1 MKDSPTSPKNIALII
16 AQQGVWAMTKWA
28 GANLPKECYFP
39 EDCDA
44 TNKAKEQLHW
54 CDNGILQQPNDN
66 IFIFKP
72 LRLLFDHVKLDKG
85 QDKQY
90 YWEAKA
96 IENKDKY
103 PSIPYPQPYS
113 SNEKPTQDKLEGL
126 KQQIKD
132 EIKHLQLNLHDWENL
147 SLLMMILE
155 KFGSYISFC
164 EADDIA
170 LIDIVRV
177 TSAVAA
183 VFTDNSASEYL
194 SLIAGDLS
202 GIQKFIYTISSD
214 GALKSLR
221 ARSFYLELV
230 TEEIVQQILDRLDLP
245 RTNVIYAGGGN
256 FYILGFGDLKKV
268 ENVINFVR
276 SSFNKWLMT
285 SFKGKIFLAIDYLL
299 FPTQYTNQKEF
310 GTYWKQITTKQLP
323 TQKNR
328 KFEIYL
334 SDFLKQKASYE
345 PCRVCH
351 RDDLPKLKPLKD
363 PDSSPACWVCCKMFE
378 LGDKLF
384 KVEAILRSYKST
396 LNTKL
401 KLEKVY
407 RFYISGT
414 YYFLF
419 EDIDR
424 AINVEN
430 TENIFLINNWQLDNY
445 RHQNTIPL
453 LLGNYGQLTQI
464 EGESGYIRA
473 GEIANKAEEL
483 GCIPRVGYLRMDVDS
498 LGRIFAEGLDEDKR
512 NLYLLR
518 VAGLSR
524 QMSYFFKVYLNSLA
538 DKREENFIKPVNNK
552 LKVLEKAEFLSD
564 NERKN
569 LLFIYAGGDDL
580 FISGSWNEI
589 VEFAFDI
596 YQCFR
601 AYTGHNPDIT
611 ISGGISIDEPKFPLY
626 QAAKNCQEF
635 EEAAKANKR
644 DSLGLFGEV
653 FKWEEWIKIDDTF
666 TNVHR
671 KTATYL
677 AIEPKPEIF
686 GILDFVKNLTEK
698 LDLGSDYSRNFIR
711 SLLDTA
717 EAQEQMLRKYQEQE
731 KDKKD
736 DIRYYLHLPKLAY
749 ALSRLPEK
757 VRNQSEFIPARQSLM
772 NPRNAPYFRAIATWI
787 ELLSRSR

>member
-1 MKDSPTSPKNIALII
+1 MIYSPNSPKNVALII
-16 AQQGVWAMTKWA
+16 AQQAVWAMTKWV
-28 GANLPKECYFP
+28 GADLLNECYFP

-44 TNKAKEQLHW
+44 TKQAKEQLQW
-54 CDNGILQQPNDN
+54 CDNSILQQPKDD
-66 IFIFKP
+66 IFKP
-72 LRLLFDHVKLDKG
+72 LRLLFDYVKLDKC

-90 YWEAKA
+90 YWEAKV
-96 IENKDKY
+96 IENQDTY

-113 SNEKPTQDKLEGL
+113 LDQKPTQDKLTDI
-126 KQQIKD
+126 KKQIKD
-132 EIKHLQLNLHDWENL
+132 EIQHLQLKLYDWQNL

-155 KFGSYISFC
+155 KFGSYISFGA
-164 EADDIA
+164 ADDIA
-170 LIDIVRV
+170 LVDMVRI
-177 TSAVAA
+177 TAALAA
-183 VFTDNSASEYL
+183 VFTHNSTHEHL
-194 SLIAGDLS
+194 SLISGNLS

-245 RTNVIYAGGGN
+245 RTNVIYTGGGN
-256 FYILGFGDLKKV
+256 FYILGLGDIEKV
-268 ENVINFVR
+268 ENVVSYIRSNF
-276 SSFNKWLMT
+276 NEWLMT
-285 SFKGKIFLAIDYLL
+285 SFKGKIFLAIDYLH
-299 FPTQYTNQKEF
+299 FPAQYVNKKEF
-310 GTYWKQITTKQLP
+310 ATYWKQITNKQLP

-334 SDFLKQKASYE
+334 SDLLKQKNSYE

-363 PDSSPACWVCCKMFE
+363 IDSSPACWLCRRMFE
-378 LGDKLF
+378 LGDNLF
-384 KVEAILRSYKST
+384 KVTAILRSHKST
-396 LNTKL
+396 LNNQL
-401 KLEKVY
+401 KVKKVY
-407 RFYISGT
+407 RFYVAGT
-414 YYFLF
+414 YYFFF
-419 EDIDR
+419 EDIKK
-424 AINVEN
+424 AIAVNDAD
-430 TENIFLINNWQLDNY
+430 NIFLINNWQLDNY
-445 RHQNTIPL
+445 RHPNTIPM
-453 LLGNYGQLTQI
+453 LLGNYGQMTQI

-473 GEIANKAEEL
+473 GEMANKAEKS
-483 GCIPRVGYLRMDVDS
+483 GCISRVGYLRMDVDR
-498 LGRIFAEGLDEDKR
+498 LGRIFAEGLDEEKR

-518 VAGLSR
+518 IAGISR
-524 QMSYFFKVYLNSLA
+524 QISYFFKVYLNSLA
-538 DKREENFIKPVNNK
+538 DKREDNFINPVNNK
-552 LKVLEKAEFLSD
+552 VKVLEKAKFLSGK
-564 NERKN
+564 ERKN

-601 AYTGHNPDIT
+601 AYTGYNPDIT

-635 EEAAKANKR
+635 EEAAKANKH

-653 FKWEEWIKIDDTF
+653 FKWEEWIKIDDIF
-666 TNVHR
+666 TVVNR
-671 KTATYL
+671 KIPNYL
-677 AIEPKPEIF
+677 ARESKPEIF

-698 LDLGSDYSRNFIR
+698 LDIRSDYSRNFIC

-717 EAQEQMLRKYQEQE
+717 EAQEQMLKKYQEQ
-731 KDKKD
+731 DKEPKD

-749 ALSRLPEK
+749 ALSRLPEN
-757 VRNQSEFIPARQSLM
+757 VRNQSEFIPIRQSLM
-772 NPRNAPYFRAIATWI
+772 NPQNAPYFRAIATWI